1 MIECTRG
8 GITMANYS
16 GLLIYVAMFAVL
28 YFILIRPQKKRK
40 NQLESMRSDL
50 KAGDKIVTVGGLI
63 GQIVSVKDDD
73 ITIEVGV
80 EKSKLVIKKW
90 GIYSKED

>member
-1 MIECTRG
+1 
-8 GITMANYS
+8 MANYS